1 MNWKQIGLAGAFTV
15 VWAGALCLFV
25 APGEAV
31 STQRLSKDASR
42 ELQARNMRNAERSA
56 LPADTFKLSGSVNL
70 TLKAVKA
77 YGCPYVGFN
86 STEMF
91 LSASGGASD
100 AKSGA
105 ELYFYPT
112 AYGSYRLPKSGAVG
126 VQLLYPN
133 SSDGALPQFPKGNY
147 HDWGGNPTGTVTIK
161 KGAHGTTG
169 SVDLTLVAFS
179 GPGERGAG
187 TTEKII
193 GSWNCSA
200 GR

>member
-1 MNWKQIGLAGAFTV
+1 VNCKRIGLAGSFIV
-15 VWAGALCLFV
+15 VWAAALCLFV
-25 APGEAV
+25 TPGEAV
-31 STQRLSKDASR
+31 STHRLSKEAASELRVGDASR
-42 ELQARNMRNAERSA
+42 LERTA
-56 LPADTFKLSGSVNL
+56 LPVDTFKLSGSVNL

-77 YGCPYVGFN
+77 YGCPYVGVN

-91 LSASGGASD
+91 LSATGSASD

-112 AYGSYRLPKSGAVG
+112 AYGTYRLPKSGAVG

-169 SVDLTLVAFS
+169 SVDLTLICFS

-187 TTEKII
+187 ATEKIV

>member
-1 MNWKQIGLAGAFTV
+1 MNCKRIGLAGALTV

-31 STQRLSKDASR
+31 SAHRLSKDASGA
-42 ELQARNMRNAERSA
+42 LQVRNASEVERSA
-56 LPADTFKLSGSVNL
+56 LPTDTFKLSGAVNL
-70 TLKAVKA
+70 TLKAVKT
-77 YGCPYVGFN
+77 YGCPYVGVN

-91 LSASGGASD
+91 LSASGSASD

-112 AYGSYRLPKSGAVG
+112 AYGTYRLPKSGAVG

-169 SVDLTLVAFS
+169 SVDLTLIGFS

-187 TTEKII
+187 STEKIV